1 MKKQINCS
9 NDYASVVTCWVKR
22 FSDLM
27 RQYSNAATAILVY
40 YLRGRAELVVCPDG
54 MDEFKLHG
62 EAMRHNG
69 VMFAAAEESG
79 LLAEAVPELFRLAL
93 KNYDNWYVMNKDI
106 LYLLQHQSLCRYI
119 PFEYRFL
126 AENVAAVN
134 ALVLENKLFW
144 ETCVA
149 EAKAKLVE
157 RKASVN

>member
-9 NDYASVVTCWVKR
+9 NDYAIVVESWVKR

-27 RQYSNAATAILVY
+27 RQHSDAATAILAY
-40 YLRGRAELVVCPDG
+40 YLRGSSEIVVCPDG

-62 EAMRHNG
+62 EAMRSNG
-69 VMFAAAEESG
+69 VMFSAAEVTG
-79 LLAEAVPELFRLAL
+79 LLAEAIPELFRMAL
-93 KNYDNWYVMNKDI
+93 KSHDNWCVMNKDI
-106 LYLLQHQSLCRYI
+106 LYLLQNQSLCRYI
-119 PFEYRFL
+119 PFKYRFL

-134 ALVLENKLFW
+134 ALVLDNKLLW
-144 ETCVA
+144 ESCVA